1 MFRCWTGGQPVL
13 LFLLYTTLFYDSLSN
28 ANLALRKKRSP
39 ESGIHLGCRST
50 NLESTESE
58 FEGDGVDDEDCS
70 ADQGQRSRA
79 QTPILCPLQCRCT
92 TIYVNCSGAGLWTIP
107 PAKDFPPDTI
117 TMDLSGNQLSLLH
130 SKDFNGLHNIR
141 NLNLSHSNIWIIDEF
156 WNNFLPGLQTLDL
169 SGNHLPCGCPF
180 HRFIAHLAAGV
191 NLIIDPETERCIH
204 EASLSLL
211 PCADKY
217 VSCLRGPPDSPVHYS
232 LVTPIPFTDDACLAL
247 CFRHG
252 FSYYS
257 RDDIQRCLCGSVTSQ
272 INSSCVETCT
282 KSGDGNSCNKT
293 IIQKLQSVKVAV
305 SLSAFPHFSVFQ
317 TSCFHVEAS
326 APVQRFVWEFKDGSK
341 PVTTAGGVITHKY
354 SLPGQYKV
362 NVKAEG
368 QEPAAELQVTVT
380 VPVYGAELQC
390 PMVAQTGQSLE
401 VWLSVKHG
409 THLRAVYGVHQ
420 QDGHHLIDESSCP
433 RGGKVFQG
441 DLHCYWLSH
450 VKETL
455 LSARSRCSS
464 VPGGDLAYITSL
476 DQITFIQEF
485 FSGYF
490 PVWINVSQSLRKQ
503 DRISL
508 TVPTSDDQNVQDECI
523 LLPLIP
529 MKNYQRRSCM
539 EKAPSLCQSRAGV
552 HFPGAPVYLVGV
564 PVFDEA
570 DTENVTLSSLHE
582 DLESDIEVMVF
593 PGLWFS
599 HSGFP
604 LSLEFG
610 IQPLHHE
617 YQARIQVLRPFCIPE
632 QHLLPPG
639 CMFQQSPFATCNP
652 HPLCNTTGVC
662 PNGKQW
668 CSLTDS
674 CLSPD
679 HPCSVY
685 TSESYVYPP
694 RYVEAPPLYSP
705 VADIPLL
712 FSPSKKRQN
721 IQVLLSHL
729 SYSVHPDDILSI
741 QHTGVKGSFLHCTSS
756 SDSLWRQSYIT
767 MTSQGWLKES
777 VLIDSGSWIDDE
789 VCDLHMIYG
798 SEAHSLVVSP
808 LLLGFP
814 QTGRYTISAIL
825 TNAVGSTTTTCQVS
839 ILSPITNVQIVHP
852 TPYNDS
858 LHLLTQE
865 DNLVVIS
872 AQSTSLVHVHW
883 LTALHSGDSIMQQ
896 ECPSDIA
903 SSLPICTAHSMDER
917 FFGMYLHFNNPQS
930 TLLSIQLTSEVCVK
944 NVTIQVQAHD
954 AIHELQIHS
963 NGSNHIQL
971 NQTRLFTAA
980 SRGSSVTFTWMLD
993 NNKKFSYKGPSYTV
1007 TFRTPGVYSLK
1018 VFAENPVSSQEVTL
1032 VLHVDV
1038 IDPLL
1043 HAELFLFSTLL
1054 LVNKTHEMSLKL
1066 QLEWSSDVTISWD
1079 FGDGSPLLHRNFSP
1093 SFDLQHLQTLKEPLA
1108 NMNTTEMHTYCQPGN
1123 YEVKVTAYQGG
1134 SEILCSVQLQVVSPL
1149 TSLTL
1154 EADHSSLGLH
1164 SVSLFSALCMP
1175 SSFAVTFTW
1184 DFGDDSRVLESRDQ
1198 QVKHVYKSVGSYNIT
1213 VIASNELSH
1222 INETLMVTIE
1232 QQIIGLQVR
1241 SNSPTELGTEITVFC
1256 SITQGTNITWTFDM
1270 GDGKGYINQ
1279 SEASVCHKYGQWG
1292 NFTVAVFA
1300 RNALSSAY
1308 ESLSVHIYR
1317 IQVINVLPE
1326 ITTSLISTKLTAY
1339 LSMPT
1344 KLQIFHWDFG
1354 DRSPFILSEG
1364 MVDVWHT
1371 YLSAGNYTVKIFM
1384 SGNTESNFYSKEI
1397 TVEDKIINVTIH
1409 VSTTAANVSQPL
1421 FFYALV
1427 QPLPDKW
1434 HHYRYRWDFGLGNHL
1449 INTSSPEV
1457 TWSYMFEGQY
1467 NVTLIVWNQVSLH
1480 QAWCF
1485 VTVQLPIVS
1494 VSLEHDI
1501 EVIIP
1506 LGVEKMFSAS
1516 VTPEVTAHF
1525 TWNFGDSSPVCFGQ
1539 SVKHTFQQSGNLTVS
1554 VYAKN
1559 NVSRR
1564 EITYS
1569 LYIQAP
1575 IVDLSLSSD
1584 VVLVKSDQ
1592 TVNFYA
1598 TLSRG
1603 DDVLYFWSVCESCP
1617 YLSATSNISHTFFYP
1632 GSFMV
1637 RVQANNTVSSAH
1649 AFVMMDV
1656 QEEVQGLS
1664 IWQENALVDGFT
1676 VIGEPLTLTA
1686 LVSKGSNFTFDWVL
1700 MPGPLE
1706 SHNSSITIHPIEL
1719 GDLLAGVWVE
1729 NALGRMYAQTRL
1741 QVIERISGVAIQ
1753 TPIDSVAIGTPL
1765 NLTVHVQS
1773 GTDMQFKW
1781 DFGEDALLL
1790 SGQNRSM
1797 TLNYLTPGLK
1807 VITVTVTNA
1816 LSYVT
1821 VTSKLI
1827 IQESLLNI
1835 SIVVNGKYNNTAVP
1849 SHTIVLLCASAEPDA
1864 HLFWEWRLSGFSENY
1879 MYSTQNVS
1887 HIFEKPGVYEVSLR
1901 VYNSVSN
1908 ATISHILLVQDAI
1921 TGFKVNTRRNRICAG
1936 QEVTFCQ
1943 TIQSGTN
1950 VTFAFAFPQLNLS
1963 NFFSQTCSQFSFPFP
1978 GEYDIVSSAYNKVSL
1993 ANYTLQIKVLDNSK
2007 GLKIVGLSSSW
2018 PVMKTMQLLAEVES
2032 IYLHNF
2038 QWDFQQETQPVL
2050 TQSGQKVEFT
2060 PVELGTLHIVLNVS
2074 NHVCFS
2080 IMRSLVIVQEPV
2092 TSVTLQISSEEVF
2105 LYQCVTFM
2113 AIVSDGS
2120 DLHFQWTFGEINIT
2134 AIGSSVEYCYNDV
2147 GEFMTNVTVFN
2158 LLSVVHAYRK
2168 VTIRAEDC
2176 EQPLVWLVESPSV
2189 IHRADGGN
2197 FEATV
2202 NLRDCYKYKIIYQW
2216 QVYRRSD
2223 NHALSLPSIDMSN
2236 ALLTIPGHSLDIG
2249 MYWLLFTITLQG
2261 TPLIKDITH
2270 VFEVTHSLLVA
2281 QIHGGSKLI
2290 WPAKT
2295 DLTLDGSKSYDPDQD
2310 ESDMKYEWSSELNTE
2325 DRSCFLNFLRGLPT
2339 ITINWS
2345 KLCGNISYSFTL
2357 TILKPGRTPA
2367 TARQTVLIHTGSVFP
2382 VFVRCISCNLLPS
2395 TYSSNRI
2402 PVILYG
2408 ECDRCHNGS
2417 VFRWSAFDSYGNP
2430 LTLDKN
2436 TTTTG
2441 SSQHQLVI
2449 RKGTLQ
2455 NTQGYT
2461 FTLHVMQQM
2470 GPGWG
2475 EGSITLT
2482 PNHPPTGGQCSLL
2495 PQATVKWLDT
2505 PLEYNCTGWKDPD
2518 MGSQLFYLLSVYTCS
2533 VTNCRKL
2540 FLYRGLKSLHS
2551 VWVPAAA
2558 KGGDIHIHLEVEDMQ
2573 GGRTLALNCSLSVM
2587 VPFLYQEVSMAQWL
2601 RNHSES
2607 MLAHM
2612 QVVGDSTSLLQYALK
2627 IVSAMKLDNT
2637 LTSEEHKYHVHLRN
2651 RVTDALCSRNVSSLW
2666 EVAAF
2671 SAALTQCVN
2680 HQPELDSAVLLK
2692 VLNLTEKM
2700 IYVMNIESNKGQRVE
2715 NDIQENILTLLG
2727 GVMNAPYF
2735 DALSHF
2741 AFNLTRDFTITLG
2754 RSHMAGEEP
2763 LLVNVPGI
2771 KIQAAKVNSEEL
2783 LCSSSPSLCHISK
2796 LQALPN
2802 TLLDNNELIQ
2812 LFIELDYNPF
2822 PDALF
2827 LNISMTSQFVAMEF
2841 TTPRGDSVPV
2851 KDLPVDAT
2859 IKLRMPVKKKVN
2871 LSPISVFLMPKGSA
2885 NFTVTVEART
2895 HSSAGV
2901 HLYIMVSVINGSDWF
2916 REESPELL
2924 MSYEPIYSSNESDTK
2939 KSHVFRLTLTQ
2950 KLEQNL
2956 SLLLPS
2962 GWSWPSSML
2971 EYRVNITSMLSTIT
2985 VTVSVGLFSSL
2996 CQYFDMP
3003 SQTWRTEGVTP
3014 SNASQPHEAVCQTN
3028 HLTLFGASIFVPPHQ
3043 LILLPP
3049 APRQWTLVL
3058 VCCLGLLSLYLL
3070 LVLISHKLDYLD
3082 ISRVGTIPLCGP
3094 EGQFRYWV
3102 LVKTGWRKGA
3112 GTTAHVGI
3120 CLYGVNKSGARHL
3133 HSRGGLTTGNLDM
3146 FQVETD
3152 CNLGEIWKI
3161 RVWHDNT
3168 GLDPSWFLQYVAV
3181 WDKQTDF
3188 LYFFVVNDWLSV
3200 DNERNGGRVEKEIL
3214 ATCPQELA
3222 SFSQVFPAQ
3231 LALGLT
3237 DWHLWLSVWWRPAR
3251 SRFTRMQRVTCC
3263 VLTFHLYMTACSLWY
3278 GAAGVQG
3285 ESLPLGFQSLVPWQ
3299 SVCVGIVTSVLV
3311 LPVQILF
3318 SFLFR
3323 ETRSLVFVE
3332 DLVTPSSTTEEEVQ
3346 TGSSSI
3352 LSIPGRA
3359 NSLEDISSLSCRSLT
3374 SSKFTF
3380 DLGKDEFWH
3389 LESSGPFWMSSCDS
3403 LYDSRCDIPLES
3415 EFSFIQPLCKEKW
3428 NNRSGLHSS
3437 GSSADDPL
3445 SLSDGSICSPHFT
3458 LSEENLLESIVG
3470 DTHEWKS
3477 SESDSGRFS
3486 PHLPLRSPS
3495 TESGYSHMSENTHSY
3510 MTRCWSI
3517 NDQSVP
3523 RRGSVASLMVSEG
3536 SSNDSELQD
3545 CWDMSSASPSPFNT
3559 HIGVRWKPVGWL
3571 FSSGMLWAIY
3581 TVSLMIIVGCVVV
3594 IVLYISSLAEH
3605 GFLLWL
3611 MSCTCAVITS
3621 AILLEPLKVVLL
3633 SLYYALRCPPVLSEG
3648 LGLVEE
3654 PLVKKILDQ
3663 CNKVRAPGG
3672 FSLLQAKEEARRV
3685 RALKTMIRNC
3695 TGYMIFLIL
3704 VLMMNFQST
3713 FHDNNISLLH
3723 SAIKRSVN
3731 RTTNAGVSFTTI
3743 QSVSDLW
3750 YWLENTLPGH
3760 LYNDPRLTL
3769 LGSPR
3774 LCQYNSVLFPTSQ
3787 SAKFFPTKYPP
3798 TNWEYA
3804 ELCTN
3809 LTLESNVP
3817 HDYLRCME
3825 GPCQLLG
3832 NTMKNTTEIIQTL
3845 KNISWINKSILNIEI
3860 TQYHKDVHLHISTI
3874 LQLNLSP
3881 LDDSRPSRLTILPFH
3896 LSAVRNGLNL
3906 PMLLASSFLLSA
3918 FCFLYLELAAVKD
3931 FCTANASYSP
3941 NWTQVLMGLTSG
3953 AAGFLHFVRIWLT
3966 KYVIDHYHEKPWAFI
3981 SLYDVAMLSRI
3992 QVALS
3997 AFLLFLVMLKVS
4009 LQLRFVRRWSVFGKT
4024 FQKLKRDLLGCLFF
4038 ITIVF
4043 LALIHYVSIVKGS
4056 TDFLHTLRY
4065 GFGLHFLLKRIPLAG
4080 LFLGL
4085 VLVMV
4090 CRGLLCALVLS
4101 IHRSIRAEKYHPALE
4116 PQDHEMIDFLV
4127 KRFKL
4132 WLGVNKAKEYRH
4144 TVKFEGLG
4152 SGSTRSFTT
4161 SFRSRSRT
4169 LLSKH
4174 VLTFQHEDVASPTS
4188 PRPLVSPGLAVD
4200 HLPTAVTDLLDR
4212 MDKVTS
4218 VLREVCTLEQKL
4230 KLWQTMQQSYK
4241 VTQKDTASAPDNP
4254 RLLHLPRTYSTFSES
4269 ALSRL
4274 KYKGPVSDNYGL
4286 FQGANPESACFLVYP
4301 ASATNKI
4308 LLTMRRPHSEERSG
4322 VRKRSELV
4330 VQPIP
4335 QKRSAWDSEKPEDAI

>member
-1 MFRCWTGGQPVL
+1 MQSTHLLPLTFNAQLSCSGVGQL
-13 LFLLYTTLFYDSLSN
+13 DN
-28 ANLALRKKRSP
+28 
-39 ESGIHLGCRST
+39 
-50 NLESTESE
+50 
-58 FEGDGVDDEDCS
+58 
-70 ADQGQRSRA
+70 Q
-79 QTPILCPLQCRCT
+79 CT

-107 PAKDFPPDTI
+107 SAKDFPPDII

-141 NLNLSHSNIWIIDEF
+141 NLNLSHNNIWIIEEF
-156 WNNFLPGLQTLDL
+156 WNDFLPGLQTLDL
-169 SGNHLPCGCPF
+169 SGNRVPCGCPL
-180 HRFIAHLAAGV
+180 HRFISHLAAGV
-191 NLIIDPETERCIH
+191 NLIIDPETERCIQ
-204 EASLSLL
+204 ETSLSLL

-217 VSCLRGPPDSPVHYS
+217 VSCLRGPSDTPVHYS
-232 LVTPIPFTDDACLAL
+232 LVTPIPFPDEACLAL

-252 FSYYS
+252 FSYYAK
-257 RDDIQRCLCGSVTSQ
+257 DDIQRCLCGSVTSQ
-272 INSSCVETCT
+272 INSSCVEICS

-293 IIQKLQSVKVAV
+293 IIQELQFVKVEV
-305 SLSAFPHFSVFQ
+305 CLSAILHFSVFQ
-317 TSCFHVEAS
+317 TSWFHAEAS
-326 APVQRFVWEFKDGSK
+326 APVQKFVWEFKGGSK

-354 SLPGQYKV
+354 SLPGQYAV
-362 NVKAEG
+362 EVKAEG

-380 VPVYGAELQC
+380 VPVYRAELQC
-390 PMVAQTGQSLE
+390 PMVAQPGQSLE
-401 VWLSVKHG
+401 VWLSVKQG

-420 QDGHHLIDESSCP
+420 QDGHHMIDESSCP
-433 RGGKVFQG
+433 RGGRVFQG
-441 DLHCYWLSH
+441 DLHCYWLNH
-450 VKETL
+450 MKESL
-455 LSARSRCSS
+455 FSARSRCSS
-464 VPGGDLAYITSL
+464 VPGGDLAYITTL
-476 DQITFIQEF
+476 DQLTFIQES

-503 DRISL
+503 DQISL
-508 TVPTSDDQNVQDECI
+508 DVPTSDDQNVQEECN

-529 MKNYQRRSCM
+529 MKNYQRSSCT
-539 EKAPSLCQSRAGV
+539 EKAPSLCQSRGGV
-552 HFPGAPVYLVGV
+552 HLPDAPVYLVGV

-582 DLESDIEVMVF
+582 ELESDIEVMVF

-610 IQPLHHE
+610 IQPLLHE

-639 CMFQQSPFATCNP
+639 CVFQQSPFATCHP

-679 HPCSVY
+679 HPCSSY

-694 RYVEAPPLYSP
+694 RHVGTPPLYSQ

-712 FSPSKKRQN
+712 FSPSKKRRN
-721 IQVLLSHL
+721 IQVLLSHQ

-767 MTSQGWLKES
+767 MTSQGWLKET
-777 VLIDSGSWIDDE
+777 VLIDSGIWVDDV
-789 VCDLHMIYG
+789 VCDLHMMYG

-808 LLLGFP
+808 LLWGFP
-814 QTGRYTISAIL
+814 QTGRYIISAVV
-825 TNAVGSTTTTCQVS
+825 TNAISSTTATCQVS
-839 ILSPITNVQIVHP
+839 ILSPITDVKIVYP
-852 TPYNDS
+852 TPHNDS
-858 LHLLTQE
+858 LHLLTQKN
-865 DNLVVIS
+865 NLVVIS
-872 AQSTSLVHVHW
+872 ARSTSLVHVHW
-883 LTALHSGDSIMQQ
+883 LTTLQSGDSIMQQ

-903 SSLPICTAHSMDER
+903 PSLPICTTHSVDEG
-917 FFGMYLHFNNPQS
+917 FFGMFLHFNNPQS
-930 TLLSIQLTSEVCVK
+930 ALLSIQLTSEVSVK
-944 NVTIQVQAHD
+944 SVTMQVQAHD
-954 AIHELQIHS
+954 AIQELQIYS
-963 NGSNHIQL
+963 NGSNHIQI
-971 NQTRLFTAA
+971 NQTRVFTAA
-980 SRGSSVTFTWMLD
+980 LSRGSSVTFTWMID
-993 NNKKFSYKGPSYTV
+993 DNKKFSYRGPNYTV
-1007 TFRTPGVYSLK
+1007 TFRTPGVYNLK
-1018 VFAENPVSSQEVTL
+1018 VFAENPVSSQAVTL
-1032 VLHVDV
+1032 VLHVHA
-1038 IDPLL
+1038 IDHPLS
-1043 HAELFLFSTLL
+1043 AELFLFSSLL
-1054 LVNKTHEMSLKL
+1054 LVNKTHEISLKL
-1066 QLEWSSDVTISWD
+1066 QLESSSDLTISWD
-1079 FGDGSPLLHRNFSP
+1079 FGDGSPLLHRHFSP
-1093 SFDLQHLQTLKEPLA
+1093 SFDLHQLQTVKEPLA
-1108 NMNTTEMHTYCQPGN
+1108 NMNTTEMHTYALPGN
-1123 YEVKVTAYQGG
+1123 YEVKVMAFQGG
-1134 SEILCSVQLQVVSPL
+1134 SDVTCSVQLQVVSTL

-1154 EADHSSLGLH
+1154 EVDHSSLRLH
-1164 SVSLFSALCMP
+1164 RVALFSALCMP

-1184 DFGDDSRVLESRDQ
+1184 DFGDDSRVVESRDQ
-1198 QVKHVYKSVGSYNIT
+1198 QIKHVYNSVGSYKIT
-1213 VIASNELSH
+1213 VNASNDLSH
-1222 INETLMVTIE
+1222 VNETLMVTIE
-1232 QQIIGLQVR
+1232 HQITGLQVR
-1241 SNSPTELGTEITVFC
+1241 SNSPMELGTEITVFC
-1256 SITQGTNITWTFDM
+1256 SVSQGTNITWTFDM
-1270 GDGKGYINQ
+1270 GDGKAYINQ
-1279 SEASVCHKYGQWG
+1279 SAASVRHKYGQWG
-1292 NFTVAVFA
+1292 NFTVAVIA
-1300 RNALSSAY
+1300 RNAISSAF
-1308 ESLSVHIYR
+1308 ESVSVHIYR
-1317 IQVINVLPE
+1317 IQVINILPE

-1354 DRSPFILSEG
+1354 DKSPFILSEA

-1397 TVEDKIINVTIH
+1397 TVVDKIIKVIINT
-1409 VSTTAANVSQPL
+1409 STTAANVSQL
-1421 FFYALV
+1421 FFFYALV

-1434 HHYRYRWDFGLGNHL
+1434 HHYWYRWDFGLGNL

-1457 TWSYMFEGQY
+1457 TRSYMFEGQY
-1467 NVTLIVWNQVSLH
+1467 NVTVIVWNQVSQY
-1480 QAWCF
+1480 QAWCL

-1501 EVIIP
+1501 ETIIP
-1506 LGVEKMFSAS
+1506 RGVEKMFYAR

-1525 TWNFGDSSPVCFGQ
+1525 TWNFGDSSPLCFGQ
-1539 SVKHTFQQSGNLTVS
+1539 SVKHTFQRSGNLTGS

-1559 NVSRR
+1559 NVSHC
-1564 EITYS
+1564 EITFS

-1584 VVLVKSDQ
+1584 VVLAKSEQ

-1598 TLSRG
+1598 TLSSG
-1603 DDVLYFWSVCESCP
+1603 DDVQYFWSMCESCP
-1617 YLSATSNISHTFFYP
+1617 YLSATSNISHIFFYP
-1632 GSFMV
+1632 GSFIV
-1637 RVQANNTVSSAH
+1637 RVQANNTLSSAN
-1649 AFVMMDV
+1649 AFVMMNI
-1656 QEEVQGLS
+1656 QEEIQGVG
-1664 IWQENALVDGFT
+1664 IWQENAQVDGFT
-1676 VIGEPLTLTA
+1676 GIGEPLTLTA
-1686 LVSKGSNFTFDWVL
+1686 HVSKGSNFTFNWIL
-1700 MPGPLE
+1700 MLVPLE
-1706 SHNSSITIHPIEL
+1706 SHNSSITIHPLEL

-1729 NALGRMYAQTRL
+1729 NALGRIYAQTRL

-1753 TPIDSVAIGTPL
+1753 TPIESVAIGTPL

-1773 GTDMQFKW
+1773 GTNMQFTW
-1781 DFGEDALLL
+1781 DFGGDALLL

-1797 TLNYLTPGLK
+1797 ALSYLTQGLK

-1816 LSYVT
+1816 LSSLT
-1821 VTSKLI
+1821 VSSKLT

-1835 SIVVNGKYNNTAVP
+1835 SIVINGKYNNTAVP
-1849 SHTIVLLCASAEPDA
+1849 SHTIVLLCGLAHPGA
-1864 HLFWEWRLSGFSENY
+1864 HLFWQWKLTGFSENY

-1887 HIFEKPGVYEVSLR
+1887 HIFEKPGVYKVSLR
-1901 VYNSVSN
+1901 VYNSISN
-1908 ATISHILLVQDAI
+1908 AMISHILLVQDAI
-1921 TGFKVNTRRNRICAG
+1921 TGFKVNTGRNTICTG
-1936 QEVTFCQ
+1936 QEVKFCP
-1943 TIQSGTN
+1943 TIQYGTN
-1950 VTFAFAFPQLNLS
+1950 VTFTYAFPQLNLS
-1963 NFFSQTCSQFSFPFP
+1963 HFFSEPCSQFSFPFP
-1978 GEYDIVSSAYNKVSL
+1978 GEYDVVSSAYNRVSL
-1993 ANYTLQIKVLDNSK
+1993 ANYTIQITVLDNSK
-2007 GLKIVGLSSSW
+2007 GLKILGLSPSW

-2032 IYLHNF
+2032 TYLHNF

-2050 TQSGQKVEFT
+2050 TQSGQKVEFI
-2060 PVELGTLHIVLNVS
+2060 PLELGTLHIVLNVS
-2074 NHVCFS
+2074 NHVCFN
-2080 IMRSLVIVQEPV
+2080 ITRSLVIVQEPV
-2092 TSVTLQISSEEVF
+2092 TSVTLQTSSEEAF
-2105 LYQCVTFM
+2105 LYQCLTFM

-2120 DLHFQWTFGEINIT
+2120 DLHFQWTVGEINIT
-2134 AIGSSVEYCYNDV
+2134 AVGSSVEYCYNDV
-2147 GEFMTNVTVFN
+2147 GEFTTNVTVFN
-2158 LLSVVHAYRK
+2158 LLSVVHAYKK

-2176 EQPLVWLVESPSV
+2176 EQPLVWLVESPS
-2189 IHRADGGN
+2189 IIYIADGGN
-2197 FEATV
+2197 FEAAV
-2202 NLRDCYKYKIIYQW
+2202 NLRDCYKYKIIFQW
-2216 QVYRRSD
+2216 QLYRRSD
-2223 NHALSLPSIDMSN
+2223 NQEISLPSINKSN
-2236 ALLTIPGHSLDIG
+2236 ALLTIPGHSLDTG
-2249 MYWLLFTITLQG
+2249 MYWLLFTIALQG
-2261 TPLIKDITH
+2261 TPLTKDVSHI
-2270 VFEVTHSLLVA
+2270 FEVTHSLLVA

-2290 WPAKT
+2290 WPAET

-2310 ESDMKYEWSSELNTE
+2310 DSNMKYEWSSNPNTE
-2325 DRSCFLNFLRGLPT
+2325 DRSCFLNFLPGLPT
-2339 ITINWS
+2339 ITIIWS
-2345 KLCGNISYSFTL
+2345 KLCVNISYSFTL

-2382 VFVRCISCNLLPS
+2382 VFVQCISCNLLPP
-2395 TYSSNRI
+2395 TYISNRI

-2408 ECDRCHNGS
+2408 ECDRCQNNT
-2417 VFRWSAFDSYGNP
+2417 VFRWSAVDAYGNP

-2441 SSQHQLVI
+2441 SSQRLVI
-2449 RKGTLQ
+2449 RKGALQ
-2455 NTQGYT
+2455 DSQGYT
-2461 FTLHVMQQM
+2461 FTLNVMQQM

-2495 PQATVKWLDT
+2495 PQTTIKWLDT

-2518 MGSQLFYLLSVYTCS
+2518 MGSQLFYLLSVQTCS
-2533 VTNCRKL
+2533 FTNCRKL
-2540 FLYRGLKSLHS
+2540 FLYRGLKSTHS
-2551 VWVPAAA
+2551 VWVPAAP
-2558 KGGDIHIHLEVEDMQ
+2558 KGGDIQIHMEVEDMQ

-2587 VPFLYQEVSMAQWL
+2587 VPFLYQEVSMTQWL

-2612 QVVGDSTSLLQYALK
+2612 QVVGDSTSLLQHAIA

-2637 LTSEEHKYHVHLRN
+2637 LTSEEHQYHIHLRN

-2680 HQPELDSAVLLK
+2680 HQPKLDTAVLLK
-2692 VLNLTEKM
+2692 VLNFTEKM
-2700 IYVMNIESNKGQRVE
+2700 IFAMNIESNKGQRVFVE
-2715 NDIQENILTLLG
+2715 SDIQENILTLLG
-2727 GVMNAPYF
+2727 GVMNAQYS
-2735 DALSHF
+2735 DALFLF

-2754 RSHMAGEEP
+2754 RGHMAGEEP

-2771 KIQAAKVNSEEL
+2771 IIQAKKVNSEEL
-2783 LCSSSPSLCHISK
+2783 PCSSSPSLCHISK
-2796 LQALPN
+2796 LQSLPN
-2802 TLLDNNELIQ
+2802 TLLDNNELVQ
-2812 LFIELDYNPF
+2812 LFIELDSNPF
-2822 PDALF
+2822 PYALF
-2827 LNISMTSQFVAMEF
+2827 PNDSMTSQLVALEF
-2841 TTPRGDSVPV
+2841 TSSRGDSLPV

-2885 NFTVTVEART
+2885 NFTVTVEGKRYGA
-2895 HSSAGV
+2895 AGV
-2901 HLYIMVSVINGSDWF
+2901 HLYIIVSIINGSDWS

-2924 MSYEPIYSSNESDTK
+2924 MSYESIYSSNESDTK

-2950 KLEQNL
+2950 ELEQNL
-2956 SLLLPS
+2956 SVLLPS
-2962 GWSWPSSML
+2962 VWSWSTSML
-2971 EYRVNITSMLSTIT
+2971 AYHVNITSLLSTIK
-2985 VTVSVGLFSSL
+2985 VNVSVSLFSSL

-3014 SNASQPHEAVCQTN
+3014 SNASLPHEVVCQTN

-3058 VCCLGLLSLYLL
+3058 VCCFGLLSLYLL

-3094 EGQFRYWV
+3094 ASQYRYWV
-3102 LVKTGWRKGA
+3102 LLKTGWRKGA

-3188 LYFFVVNDWLSV
+3188 LYFFVLNDWLSV

-3214 ATCPQELA
+3214 ATCPKELA

-3237 DWHLWLSVWWRPAR
+3237 DWHLWLSVWWRPAH
-3251 SRFTRMQRVTCC
+3251 SRFTRIQRVTCC

-3285 ESLPLGFQSLVPWQ
+3285 GSLPLGFQSLVTWQ
-3299 SVCVGIVTSVLV
+3299 SVCVGIVTSLLV

-3318 SFLFR
+3318 SFIFR

-3332 DLVTPSSTTEEEVQ
+3332 DSVTSTSTTEEEIQ
-3346 TGSSSI
+3346 TDPSSI

-3359 NSLEDISSLSCRSLT
+3359 DSLADISSLSCRSLT

-3380 DLGKDEFWH
+3380 DLGKDELWN
-3389 LESSGPFWMSSCDS
+3389 LESIILVFLIYLRKYVPFPTSSGPFWMSSCDS
-3403 LYDSRCDIPLES
+3403 LYDTRYDIPLES
-3415 EFSFIQPLCKEKW
+3415 EFSFMQPLCKEKW
-3428 NNRSGLHSS
+3428 NDQSGLHSS
-3437 GSSADDPL
+3437 GSSGDDLL
-3445 SLSDGSICSPHFT
+3445 SLSEGSNCSPHFT
-3458 LSEENLLESIVG
+3458 LSEENLLKSIG
-3470 DTHEWKS
+3470 GETHEWKS

-3486 PHLPLRSPS
+3486 PHLHLRSPS

-3510 MTRCWSI
+3510 VTRCWSI
-3517 NDQSVP
+3517 NDQYVP
-3523 RRGSVASLMVSEG
+3523 RSGSVTSLMASDG

-3545 CWDMSSASPSPFNT
+3545 CWDISSASPSPFNT
-3559 HIGVRWKPVGWL
+3559 RIGVRWKPVGWL

-3581 TVSLMIIVGCVVV
+3581 TVSLLIIAGCVVV
-3594 IVLYISSLAEH
+3594 TVLYMSSLAEH

-3611 MSCTCAVITS
+3611 ISCTCAVLTS
-3621 AILLEPLKVVLL
+3621 AVLLEPLRVVLL
-3633 SLYYALRCPPVLSEG
+3633 SLYYALCCPPVLSEG

-3704 VLMMNFQST
+3704 VLMMNYQST
-3713 FHDNNISLLH
+3713 FHDNNIRLLH
-3723 SAIKRSVN
+3723 SAIKRSIN
-3731 RTTNAGVSFTTI
+3731 KTTNAGISFTTI
-3743 QSVSDLW
+3743 KRVSDIW
-3750 YWLENTLPGH
+3750 YWLENALPAH
-3760 LYNDPRLTL
+3760 LYNDPRMTL

-3787 SAKFFPTKYPP
+3787 SVKFFPTKYPL
-3798 TNWEYA
+3798 TNRENT
-3804 ELCTN
+3804 ELYINFTVGP
-3809 LTLESNVP
+3809 NVQ
-3817 HDYLRCME
+3817 HDSLRCME

-3832 NTMKNTTEIIQTL
+3832 NTIKNTTEIIQTL
-3845 KNISWINKSILNIEI
+3845 KNVSWINKSNLELEI
-3860 TQYHKDVHLHISTI
+3860 TQYHKDVRLHISTI

-3881 LDDSRPSRLTILPFH
+3881 HDETGPTRLTILPFH
-3896 LSAVRNGLNL
+3896 LSVIRNDLNL

-3941 NWTQVLMGLTSG
+3941 NWTRVITGLTS
-3953 AAGFLHFVRIWLT
+3953 AATGFLHFVRTWLAN
-3966 KYVIDHYHEKPWAFI
+3966 YVIDRYHEKPWAFI
-3981 SLYDVAMLSRI
+3981 SLYNVAMLSRM

-4024 FQKLKRDLLGCLFF
+4024 FQKLKRDLLGCLFI
-4038 ITIVF
+4038 ITILF
-4043 LALIHYVSIVKGS
+4043 IALIHCVSVVKGS

-4080 LFLGL
+4080 LFIAL
-4085 VLVMV
+4085 VLAMV
-4090 CRGLLCALVLS
+4090 CRGLLCGLVLS
-4101 IHRSIRAEKYHPALE
+4101 IHRSIRAENYRPALE

-4132 WLGVNKAKEYRH
+4132 WLGVSKVKEYRH
-4144 TVKFEGLG
+4144 TVKFEGLVPE
-4152 SGSTRSFTT
+4152 STRSFTA
-4161 SFRSRSRT
+4161 SFRGRSRT
-4169 LLSKH
+4169 VLSKH
-4174 VLTFQHEDVASPTS
+4174 TLTFQHEDVASPTS

-4212 MDKVTS
+4212 LDKVTS

-4230 KLWQTMQQSYK
+4230 KLWQTMQQAYK
-4241 VTQKDTASAPDNP
+4241 VTQKEIASASHSP

-4274 KYKGPVSDNYGL
+4274 KYKGLVSNNYGI
-4286 FQGANPESACFLVYP
+4286 FQGTNPESARFLVYP
-4301 ASATNKI
+4301 PSATNKT
-4308 LLTMRRPHSEERSG
+4308 LLNMRRPHSEERSG
-4322 VRKRSELV
+4322 VRKLSELV

-4335 QKRSAWDSEKPEDAI
+4335 QKRRAWDSLKPEDAI